1 MSTTPG
7 STAPSSQE
15 IHLAGGCMWGV
26 QAFVDTSRGVLRT
39 EAGRANGTTD
49 SLNGPYGAYAE
60 CVRTRFDPQA
70 LSVEGLLEHLFEII
84 DPHSIDQQ
92 GPDVGRKYRT
102 GVYSREPSGAHQP
115 PDGIGGLLELLPGRL
130 VVTGAGGIEHAVG
143 EVVVQQAG
151 RHRLQGTGE
160 AVSYTHLT
168 LPTKRIV

>member
-7 STAPSSQE
+7 SAAPSSQE
-15 IHLAGGCMWGV
+15 IHLAGGCLWGV

-49 SLNGPYGAYAE
+49 SLDGPYDAYAE

-102 GVYSREPSGAHQP
+102 GVCSREPEHLRRARARLAARCDADRIAVAVRPLARYVRSAEKHQHRLARHPEDSCHLP
-115 PDGIGGLLELLPGRL
+115 PELLN
-130 VVTGAGGIEHAVG
+130 
-143 EVVVQQAG
+143 
-151 RHRLQGTGE
+151 RHRAE
-160 AVSYTHLT
+160 A
-168 LPTKRIV
+168 